1 MSKNEFTFEPII
13 GILIILFVNMDFFLE
28 MYSDLRDI
36 QKVFKLYDHM
46 TQENIKS
53 TYKTLNNY
61 LEMAMRVEDVKRIVD
76 VLQQFKKRSNKIY
89 VINNVNLI

>member
-1 MSKNEFTFEPII
+1 
-13 GILIILFVNMDFFLE
+13 
-28 MYSDLRDI
+28 
-36 QKVFKLYDHM
+36 M